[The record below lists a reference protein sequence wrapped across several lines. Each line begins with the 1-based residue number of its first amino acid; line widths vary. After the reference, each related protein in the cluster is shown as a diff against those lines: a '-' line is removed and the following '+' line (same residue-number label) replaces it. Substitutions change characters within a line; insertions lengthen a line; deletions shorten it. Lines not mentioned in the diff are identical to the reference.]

1 MKLNWS
7 EYLSEFFGT
16 AIMMAIGI
24 GAVVFM
30 WSAGSV
36 MTEVNPSEPWR
47 RLATGVLF
55 AGGGT
60 AVVLSPLGQRSG
72 GHLNP
77 AMTLAFWLRGKITHT
92 DAAMYVLAQTLGAVL
107 GVLIVEAVAGEAA
120 ATVNL
125 GMTTPGL
132 GYSAT
137 VALAAELVITF
148 SLIFLVFWAVDRRSV
163 APFTPYLAG
172 VLIAFLVMIEAPIS
186 GTSLNPARSLAPAA
200 LMGMFDHLWL
210 YFVGPIVGAV
220 LAVGVYRGIGGE
232 KTATGCAKLH
242 HTDQYPCLFEGC
254 GYRRIAAG
262 TILLR
267 EGGESDRAYVI
278 RRGEVEVRKAQ
289 SNGQEAVIAQ
299 LGPGDWVGE
308 MGLLLNLPRSAS
320 VVAVTDLEVEP
331 LTRENFE
338 HLIGAH
344 PEEALRLLRQL
355 ATRLHQADQRQTL

>member
-36 MTEVNPSEPWR
+36 MTEVIPSEPWR

>member
-1 MKLNWS
+1 MKLHWS

-36 MTEVNPSEPWR
+36 MTEVIPSEPWR